1 MDLNCISVVTPRE
14 KQKKQMFICFHSKVI
29 CGFCMPVKM
38 QGCYIQ
44 SHVRDL
50 TNEIVT
56 DILENLS
63 QNALMDN
70 ASHFSLS
77 LHTCS
82 TLTEILKLLRERQV

>member
-1 MDLNCISVVTPRE
+1 MELNCTSVVTHRAKE
-14 KQKKQMFICFHSKVI
+14 ANVYLFSYKGHLWFLHAI
-29 CGFCMPVKM
+29 KM

-50 TNEIVT
+50 ANEIVT

-70 ASHFSLS
+70 TSP
-77 LHTCS
+77 CPS
-82 TLTEILKLLRERQV
+82 TPAVL